1 MSDAAFSRT
10 LHEYAVR
17 ILGAALCC
25 TVMTAHAA
33 ESYPTR
39 PVRMVIPYSPG
50 GAADVPGR
58 VVVQKMSELLGEQIV
73 VDNRPGAGSL
83 IGAELVS
90 RATPDGYTL
99 LLIANTH
106 YVTAALR
113 SKLAFHPVDD
123 FTHIVRWLSAPS
135 VLVVHAS
142 FPAKTLKDLIAMA
155 KAAPGKIDFASSG
168 NGSTQ
173 HLLGAL
179 LMRMGGFELT
189 HIAYKGSGPAMADLL
204 GGQVKVGFPGIAL
217 AMPHL
222 RSGKLRALGISSSQ
236 RSPELPDVPTIDEA
250 GVRGYDATQWI
261 GFAGP
266 KGLPASVVSRIAD
279 VTKRAV
285 ESPDVV
291 KHLRSAGGEV
301 YLSASPQEFLDFS
314 REEAVKWAR
323 VVKESGAKV
332 N

>member
-1 MSDAAFSRT
+1 MHSAIPKLFAAVVLGS
-10 LHEYAVR
+10 AVQ
-17 ILGAALCC
+17 A
-25 TVMTAHAA
+25 AHAA
-33 ESYPTR
+33 EAYPSR
-39 PVRMVIPYSPG
+39 PVRLIIPYSPG

-58 VVVQKMSELLGEQIV
+58 IVAQKLSELLGQQVV

-83 IGAELVS
+83 IGAET
-90 RATPDGYTL
+90 AAHAAPDGNTL

-113 SKLAFHPVDD
+113 SKPTFHPVDD
-123 FTHIVRWLSAPS
+123 FTHITAWLSAPS
-135 VLVVHAS
+135 VLAVHPS
-142 FPAKTLKDLIAMA
+142 LPAKTLKDLIAMA

-179 LMRMGGFELT
+179 LMRMGGFEMT
-189 HIAYKGSGPAMADLL
+189 HVAYKGSGPAMADLI

-217 AMPHL
+217 AMSHL
-222 RSGKLRALGISSSQ
+222 KSGKLRALGISSSK
-236 RSPELPDVPTIDEA
+236 RSPELPDVPTIAEA
-250 GVRGYDATQWI
+250 GVPGYDATQWI

-266 KGLPASVVSRIAD
+266 KGLP
-279 VTKRAV
+279 
-285 ESPDVV
+285 EPVV
-291 KHLRSAGGEV
+291 KRVFDATHQALASPEVVKSLRNAGGEV
-301 YLSASPQEFLDFS
+301 YLSASPKEFLEFS
-314 REEAVKWAR
+314 RNEAAKWAR

>member
-1 MSDAAFSRT
+1 MQSILSRWLWGAIASCAVAA
-10 LHEYAVR
+10 V
-17 ILGAALCC
+17 
-25 TVMTAHAA
+25 HAA
-33 ESYPTR
+33 ESYPSR
-39 PVRMVIPYSPG
+39 PIRLVIPYSAG

-58 VVVQKMSELLGEQIV
+58 VVAAKMSELLGQQLV

-83 IGAELVS
+83 IGAELIA

-113 SKLAFHPVDD
+113 DKLAFHPVND
-123 FTHIVRWLSAPS
+123 FTHITAWLSAPS
-135 VLVVHAS
+135 LLVVHPS
-142 FPAKTLKDLIAMA
+142 LPVKTLQDLIAMA

-179 LMRMGGFELT
+179 LMRMGGFEMT

-217 AMPHL
+217 AMSHL
-222 RSGKLRALGISSSQ
+222 KSGKLRALGISSSK
-236 RSPELPDVPTIDEA
+236 RSPELPDVPTIAEA
-250 GVRGYDATQWI
+250 GVPGYDATQWI

-266 KGLPASVVSRIAD
+266 KGLPKEVVDRIFGA
-279 VTKRAV
+279 THEAV

-291 KHLRSAGGEV
+291 KSLRNVGGEV

-314 REEAVKWAR
+314 RKEAEKWAR

>member
-1 MSDAAFSRT
+1 MMQSILSRW
-10 LHEYAVR
+10 L
-17 ILGAALCC
+17 LGAIACC
-25 TVMTAHAA
+25 GFAAVHAA
-33 ESYPTR
+33 ESYPLR
-39 PVRMVIPYSPG
+39 PIRLVIPYSAG

-58 VVVQKMSELLGEQIV
+58 VVAAKMSELLGQQLV

-83 IGAELVS
+83 IGAELIA

-113 SKLAFHPVDD
+113 DKLAFHPVND
-123 FTHIVRWLSAPS
+123 FTHITAWLSAPS
-135 VLVVHAS
+135 LLVVHPS
-142 FPAKTLKDLIAMA
+142 LPAKSLQDLIAMA

-179 LMRMGGFELT
+179 LMRMGGFEMT

-217 AMPHL
+217 AMSHL
-222 RSGKLRALGISSSQ
+222 KSGKLRALGISSSK
-236 RSPELPDVPTIDEA
+236 RSPELPDVPTIAEA
-250 GVRGYDATQWI
+250 GVPGYDATQWI

-266 KGLPASVVSRIAD
+266 KGLPKVVIDRIFGA
-279 VTKRAV
+279 THKAV

-291 KHLRSAGGEV
+291 KSLRNVGGEV

-314 REEAVKWAR
+314 RKEAEKWAR

>member
-1 MSDAAFSRT
+1 MHSGVVKLIAGVVCCCS
-10 LHEYAVR
+10 
-17 ILGAALCC
+17 LGA
-25 TVMTAHAA
+25 VHAA
-33 ESYPTR
+33 ESYPSR
-39 PVRMVIPYSPG
+39 PVRLIIPYSPG

-58 VVVQKMSELLGEQIV
+58 IVAQKMSELLGQQIV

-83 IGAELVS
+83 IGAELAS
-90 RATPDGYTL
+90 RAAPDGYTL

-113 SKLAFHPVDD
+113 TKLAFHPVDD
-123 FTHIVRWLSAPS
+123 FTHITGWLSAPS
-135 VLVVHAS
+135 VLAVHPS
-142 FPAKTLKDLIAMA
+142 LPAKTLKDLIAMA

-179 LMRMGGFELT
+179 LMRMGGFEMT
-189 HIAYKGSGPAMADLL
+189 HIAYKGSGPAMADLI

-217 AMPHL
+217 AMSHL
-222 RSGKLRALGISSSQ
+222 KSGKLRALGISSSK
-236 RSPELPDVPTIDEA
+236 RSPELPDVPTIAEA
-250 GVRGYDATQWI
+250 GVPGYDATQWI

-266 KGLPASVVSRIAD
+266 KGLPNAVVDRIFTA
-279 VTKRAV
+279 TKTAV
-285 ESPDVV
+285 QNPDVV
-291 KHLRSAGGEV
+291 KSLRNVGGEV
-301 YLSASPQEFLDFS
+301 DLSESPQAFLEFS
-314 REEAVKWAR
+314 RNEAKKWAQ